1 MSLPQ
6 IPAATYSS
14 DNYEQLEHVALQL
27 LPNGLLSKP
36 IAIKDVGITTAVN
49 VQLATNDG
57 TKIVVI
63 SSEDYG
69 CYYRFKTAADTAD
82 VTSADGGNARGKVLP
97 GTQRPEV
104 PISGAT
110 YISLIGGSG
119 TARVTIEQ
127 RA

>member
-14 DNYEQLEHVALQL
+14 DNYEQLEHVALQI

-36 IAIKDVGITTAVN
+36 IAIKDVGTTTAVN
-49 VQLATNDG
+49 VALATNDG
-57 TKIVVI
+57 TKILVI
-63 SSEDYG
+63 GAKDNNI
-69 CYYRFKTAADTAD
+69 YYRFKTATDTTD
-82 VTSADGGNARGKVLP
+82 VNTTDGGNARGEVMA
-97 GTQRPEV
+97 GSQRVEV
-104 PISGAT
+104 PIQNAT
-110 YISLIGGSG
+110 YISLIGGDG